1 MGANVPINSNVL
13 SYPRNPIVA
22 TDNRFI
28 YPQQIALYLQE
39 KIYSWTGDDFAI
51 TDFNGIPFF
60 RCGGRAFSF
69 KQKKVIN
76 DVYGVPIFNIK
87 HELLSLRGRFKLYQG
102 AESFRVL
109 ASIDPINT
117 FGSIYSINFFNIATG
132 QNDYLELACDFTGSR
147 CGIFHGNA
155 KAGAPLICRINKQ
168 YDAKNFYFNKQ
179 NYVVEISPNVDAAFM
194 IGLGIIFDEIKNDSS
209 D

>member
-28 YPQQIALYLQE
+28 YPQQITLYLQE